1 MHYIMLVRIGLNRA
15 DSNKLGQAGTYT
27 EMRAGW
33 PRIEGR
39 IESRL
44 QGNES

>member
-1 MHYIMLVRIGLNRA
+1 MHYIMLVWIGLDWA

-27 EMRAGW
+27 ETPASW
-33 PRIEGR
+33 PRIEGH